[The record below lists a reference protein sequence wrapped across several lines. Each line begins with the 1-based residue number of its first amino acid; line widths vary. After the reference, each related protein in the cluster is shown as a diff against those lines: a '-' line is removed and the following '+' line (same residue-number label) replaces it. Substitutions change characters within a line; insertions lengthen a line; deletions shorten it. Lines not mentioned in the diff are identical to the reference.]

1 MPVSSRT
8 GFFRKSAAACLF
20 TRELDHCVEKWSKN
34 PGLGPSPNVNGE
46 WRRISPLLSLAARTA
61 NSATNWWQQS
71 TRHAGSSP
79 HLAGKRGPAT
89 SIQTLRRE
97 RARPRKVSK
106 YEKRPDTRCVSSGD
120 AIVWHFMIFT
130 RIFSFINELSLYC
143 CCLFHE
149 CDEFFPLIL
158 LYADLARSFVRRPSI
173 TLCVVTENIII
184 FNGFWR
190 REAPSPHLTYLW
202 SSSSCLW
209 CLVVDAD
216 FFFFFFALELFVFF
230 FCRVCACAA
239 VWWWFSIPIRFPIFF
254 QHHYKTWKPTKYFDD
269 CLEIT
274 YVPK

>member
-79 HLAGKRGPAT
+79 HLAGERGPAT

-143 CCLFHE
+143 CCFHE

-158 LYADLARSFVRRPSI
+158 ADLARSFVRRPSTI

-216 FFFFFFALELFVFF
+216 FFFFFRSWIICLFF
-230 FCRVCACAA
+230 
-239 VWWWFSIPIRFPIFF
+239 
-254 QHHYKTWKPTKYFDD
+254 
-269 CLEIT
+269 L
-274 YVPK
+274 